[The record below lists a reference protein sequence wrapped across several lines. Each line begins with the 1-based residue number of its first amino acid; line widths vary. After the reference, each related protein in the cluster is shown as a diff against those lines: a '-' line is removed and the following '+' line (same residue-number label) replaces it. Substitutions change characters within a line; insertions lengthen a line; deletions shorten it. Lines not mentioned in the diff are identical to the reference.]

1 MNRSALLVAV
11 LAGLPA
17 LAAAQGSNP
26 NLGRDL
32 AAGCAHCHGTN
43 GVSSGVTESLAGR
56 PQDQIVSTIKQF
68 RDGKKPATIMHQI
81 SKGYSD
87 EQVAAIAAFFA
98 AQKPAAK

>member
-1 MNRSALLVAV
+1 MEKRVLLVAL

-26 NLGRDL
+26 NLSRDL

-43 GVSSGVTESLAGR
+43 GRSAGVTESLAGR
-56 PQDQIVSTIKQF
+56 RADQIVSTLKEF
-68 RDGKKPATIMHQI
+68 REGKKPATIMHQI

-87 EQVAAIAAFFA
+87 AQIAAIAAFFA
-98 AQKPAAK
+98 AQTPVK